1 MVGKIHNTQV
11 CSQSCG
17 VQDPLQRL
25 VVAAQ
30 LEVRPQLRDQPPHRG
45 PAQSQP
51 ITDQYCKISAN
62 QSLLLGHVTRYQPI
76 TA

>member
-51 ITDQYCKISAN
+51 ITA
-62 QSLLLGHVTRYQPI
+62 
-76 TA
+76 